1 MSKELNDIKASGDLR
16 CGVLVRSHT
25 NHLGIG
31 KILTQSDSQVEVEY
45 FCSVGNRIHKTL
57 PVKDL
62 HRVKLEPQTR
72 CYIWTE
78 AQNRWRMGRIFARDD
93 NRPIYQVDLPDG
105 QTQSFPESEIY
116 VRCNRP
122 IADPIDILAMKGN
135 DTPYFHDRRFPFVQ
149 SLIEQRA
156 VSRGMTGLFS
166 ANIALYPHQVEVIR
180 RVLEDPIQRYLL
192 ADEVGLGKTIEAGA
206 ILRQYLLDEP
216 QGRGMIL
223 VPEHLV
229 EQWRQELEEKFYL
242 SDFGDRIEILA
253 VNRWH
258 QIDLRGN
265 LDFLILDEAHHIAS
279 LATASDRTQKQCFE
293 VCKTLAHQAKRLLLL
308 SATPVLNHEQDF
320 LAMLHLLDPKT
331 YRLDDLAGF
340 RERVQKRQEIGRILL
355 SFKEGAKPYSLK
367 INLKKLKGLFAEDR
381 YLIDQAEALEAK
393 LQGEMDSPEN
403 RDRLVGLIRNHIS
416 DTYRL
421 HRRMLR
427 NRRESIED
435 VIFDRNPI
443 LSAEYDLDERTPRIH
458 ELLDEWRM
466 IAPSELAYQRLFLLL
481 FRASSTWLGIFQQVI
496 ESRLTGVAVPT
507 LNSDFSAE
515 DLHRLTHTPHF
526 AGETEILEAFLE
538 LVREPSEE
546 GDRLQLLIMIL
557 LQELSKRLKIP
568 PYGSPGERTKRV
580 QQLIASPLIKLPMGK
595 IVVFTSFTQVCHQ
608 IMRVLREAFGKQAIA
623 AHYLG
628 QSSQES
634 KANIKQFCN
643 HSQCLILVCDRSG
656 EEGRNLQMAN
666 WAIHFDLPGSP
677 NQLEQR
683 IGRIDRIGS
692 QREIKFSVLTGP
704 ELADS
709 FQEVWYQILKEGF
722 GIFHS
727 SIASLQF
734 YVDEK
739 LPRLERLLFELEPSS
754 LFEQIPQ
761 IQEEIE
767 LEKTKVEEQNALD
780 EIDALNE
787 NAAQY
792 FQQLDEYDAQH
803 HNLMRATESWLRDTL
818 QFKQSNWQNLSGL
831 RTYKPTRNTLISTR
845 DILDRFGHCLQ
856 EPGTY
861 NRRLA
866 NQHQKHHV
874 RLYRIGEPLIDAL
887 NDYIH
892 WDDRGQAFAM
902 WRYDLTWDESE
913 GMEWFGFRFNYEI
926 ETDLEAAQMILK
938 NQPGNRANF
947 QALKRLADALFP
959 PQLETVF
966 LDARFEPMSG
976 VEDPKV
982 LEILQ
987 RPYDKRQNNG
997 SRDYNL
1003 GKQKLPILDQ
1013 FIDSSQW
1020 ANFCRQ
1026 ARTQSEAFLREQPEF
1041 MALCDRFFE
1050 TAQRKLD
1057 HRVDQI
1063 RLRLNR
1069 LSESQDGIHQILEQE
1084 LARESAL
1091 SQALLS
1097 GIYNPRMRLDS
1108 VGFFIIA
1115 GYPPSVEFKE
1125 EDEP

>member
-1 MSKELNDIKASGDLR
+1 M
-16 CGVLVRSHT
+16 LVRSRT
-25 NHLGIG
+25 NNLGIG
-31 KILTQSDSQVEVEY
+31 KILTLADSQVEVEY
-45 FCSVGNRIHKTL
+45 FCSVGDRIHKTL

-62 HRVKLEPQTR
+62 QWVKLDPQTR
-72 CYIWTE
+72 CYIGTE
-78 AQNRWRMGRIFARDD
+78 AQNRWRMGRIFDRDD
-93 NRPIYQVDLPDG
+93 DRAIYQVDLPDG

-122 IADPIDILAMKGN
+122 IADPIDILARKGN
-135 DTPYFHDRRFPFVQ
+135 DTPYFHDRRLPFVQ

-242 SDFGDRIEILA
+242 SDFGDRIQILA
-253 VNRWH
+253 VNCWR
-258 QIDLRGN
+258 QIDLRRD

-279 LATASDRTQKQCFE
+279 LATASDCAQKQCFE
-293 VCKTLAHQAKRLLLL
+293 VCKKLAHQAKRLLLL

-320 LAMLHLLDPKT
+320 LAMLHFLDPET
-331 YRLDDLAGF
+331 YRLEDLAGF
-340 RERVQKRQEIGRILL
+340 RDRVQKRQEIGRILL
-355 SFKEGAKPYSLK
+355 SFQEGSKPFVLK

-381 YLIDQAEALEAK
+381 YLIDQAEALEAH
-393 LQGEMDSPEN
+393 LQEETGSPEN

-435 VIFDRNPI
+435 VIFERNPT
-443 LSAEYDLDERTPRIH
+443 LTPEYDLDERTPRIH

-466 IAPSELAYQRLFLLL
+466 IAPSEPSYQRLFLLL
-481 FRASSTWLGIFQQVI
+481 FRASSTWLGIFQQVV

-515 DLHRLTHTPHF
+515 DLHRLTQTPHF

-557 LQELSKRLKIP
+557 LQELSTRLKLP
-568 PYGSPGERTKRV
+568 PSGNLAAQTRRV
-580 QQLIASPLIKLPMGK
+580 QQLIASPLIDLPMDK
-595 IVVFTSFTQVCHQ
+595 IVVFTSYTQVCHQ
-608 IMRVLREAFGKQAIA
+608 IIRVLREAFGKEAIA
-623 AHYLG
+623 AHYFG

-634 KANIKQFCN
+634 EANIARFGKN
-643 HSQCLILVCDRSG
+643 SQCIILVCDRSG

-692 QREIKFSVLTGP
+692 QQDIKFSILTGP
-704 ELADS
+704 DLADS
-709 FQEVWYQILKEGF
+709 FQEVWYQILKSGF
-722 GIFHS
+722 GIFNS

-739 LPRLERLLFELEPSS
+739 LPQLERLLFEVEPSS
-754 LFEQIPQ
+754 LFEQIPL
-761 IQEEIE
+761 ICEEIKS
-767 LEKTKVEEQNALD
+767 EKVKVQEQNTLD
-780 EIDALNE
+780 EIDAFNE
-787 NAAQY
+787 NVVQY

-803 HNLMRATESWLRDTL
+803 HNIMRSTESWFRDTL
-818 QFKQSNWQNLSGL
+818 QFKQSNLQDLSGL
-831 RTYKPTRNTLISTR
+831 RTYEPTRKTLIPAT
-845 DILDRFGHCLQ
+845 DIIDRFRHCLKDR
-856 EPGTY
+856 GTY

-913 GMEWFGFRFNYEI
+913 GMEWLGFRFNYEI
-926 ETDLEAAQMILK
+926 ETDLDAAQMILK
-938 NQPGNRANF
+938 NQPGNQANF
-947 QALKRLADALFP
+947 QSLKRLADALFP
-959 PQLETVF
+959 PRLETVF
-966 LDARFEPMSG
+966 LDANSEPMYG

-987 RPYDKRQNNG
+987 RPYCDRQKNG
-997 SRDYNL
+997 CRDYNL
-1003 GKQKLPILDQ
+1003 AKKRLPVLEQ

-1020 ANFCRQ
+1020 PNFCHK
-1026 ARTQSEAFLREQPEF
+1026 ARTQSEAFLRERPEF
-1041 MALCDRFFE
+1041 IAQCDRFFE

-1057 HRVDQI
+1057 NRVQQI

-1069 LSESQDGIHQILEQE
+1069 LSESEPDLQRILKQE
-1084 LARESAL
+1084 LATESAF

-1097 GIYNPRMRLDS
+1097 GIYNPRIRLDS

-1115 GYPPSVEFKE
+1115 GYPLSVEFKE
-1125 EDEP
+1125 EDEQ

>member
-1 MSKELNDIKASGDLR
+1 MNLG
-16 CGVLVRSHT
+16 CGVLVRSRT
-25 NHLGIG
+25 NNLGIG

-45 FCSVGNRIHKTL
+45 FCSVGDRIRKIL
-57 PVKDL
+57 PVKNL
-62 HRVKLEPQTR
+62 QWVELERQTR
-72 CYIWTE
+72 CYILSE
-78 AQNRWRMGRIFARDD
+78 SLDRWRMGRIFAREDD
-93 NRPIYQVDLPDG
+93 RPIYQVDLPDG
-105 QTQSFPESEIY
+105 QTQLFPEAEIY

-135 DTPYFHDRRFPFVQ
+135 DTPYFHDRRLPFVE

-216 QGRGMIL
+216 QGRGLVL

-229 EQWRQELEEKFYL
+229 EQWRQELQEKFYL
-242 SDFGDRIEILA
+242 SDFGDRIQILA
-253 VNRWH
+253 VNCWS
-258 QIDLRGN
+258 QIKLHRD

-279 LATASDRTQKQCFE
+279 FATASDRAQQQCFE
-293 VCKTLAHQAKRLLLL
+293 VCKKLAHRAKRLLLL
-308 SATPVLNHEQDF
+308 SATPVLNNEQDF
-320 LAMLHLLDPKT
+320 LAMLHFLDPAT
-331 YRLDDLAGF
+331 YRLEDLAGF
-340 RERVQKRQEIGRILL
+340 RERVKKRQEIGRILL
-355 SFKEGAKPYSLK
+355 SFQEGTKPFVLK
-367 INLKKLKGLFAEDR
+367 INLKKLKDLFAEDR
-381 YLIDQAEALEAK
+381 YLIDQAEALEAD
-393 LQGEMDSPEN
+393 LQGETGSPEN
-403 RDRLVGLIRNHIS
+403 RDRLVRSIRNHIS

-435 VIFDRNPI
+435 VIFDRHPT
-443 LSAEYDLDERTPRIH
+443 LTPEYDLDERTPRIH

-466 IAPSELAYQRLFLLL
+466 IAPSEPAYQRLFLLL
-481 FRASSTWLGIFQQVI
+481 FRASSTWLGIFQQVV
-496 ESRLTGVAVPT
+496 ESRLTGVAVPA

-515 DLHRLTHTPHF
+515 DLHRLTQTPHF
-526 AGETEILEAFLE
+526 AGEPEILEALLK

-546 GDRLQLLIMIL
+546 GDRLQLLILIL
-557 LQELSKRLKIP
+557 LQELSTRLKVP
-568 PYGSPGERTKRV
+568 PYGNWQEQAKRV
-580 QQLIASPLIKLPMGK
+580 KQLIASPLIELSRGK
-595 IVVFTSFTQVCHQ
+595 IVVFTSYTQVCHQ
-608 IMRVLREAFGKQAIA
+608 IIRVLREAFGEQAVA
-623 AHYLG
+623 AHYFG

-634 KANIKQFCN
+634 EANIQKFCKN
-643 HSQCLILVCDRSG
+643 SQCLILVCDRSG

-692 QREIKFSVLTGP
+692 QRDIKFSVLTGP
-704 ELADS
+704 ELDDS
-709 FQEVWYQILKEGF
+709 FQEVWYQILKDGF
-722 GIFHS
+722 EIFQS

-739 LPRLERLLFELEPSS
+739 IPKLERLIFELEPSS
-754 LFEQIPQ
+754 LFDQISE
-761 IQEEIE
+761 IQKEIE
-767 LEKTKVEEQNALD
+767 SEKTKVREQNTLD

-787 NAAQY
+787 NAVQY
-792 FQQLDEYDAQH
+792 FQQLDEYDAEH
-803 HNLMRATESWLRDTL
+803 PRIMRATESWFRETL
-818 QFKQSNWQNLSGL
+818 QFQQINEQNLQGL
-831 RTYKPTRNTLISTR
+831 RTYKPTRKTLIPVSE
-845 DILDRFGHCLQ
+845 IVERFQHCLKN
-856 EPGTY
+856 PGTY

-874 RLYRIGEPLIDAL
+874 RLYRTGERLIDAL
-887 NDYIH
+887 NEYIH

-902 WRYDLTWDESE
+902 WRYDSAWDESE
-913 GMEWFGFRFNYEI
+913 GMEWLGFRFNYEI
-926 ETDLEAAQMILK
+926 ETDLEAAKISLE
-938 NQPGNRANF
+938 NQPGNAAHF
-947 QALKRLADALFP
+947 QSLKRLADALFP
-959 PQLETVF
+959 PRLETVF
-966 LDARFEPMSG
+966 LDAQFETMSG

-987 RPYDKRQNNG
+987 RPYRDRQKNG

-1003 GKQKLPILDQ
+1003 AKKRLPVLEQ

-1020 ANFCRQ
+1020 PKVCHQ
-1026 ARTQSEAFLREQPEF
+1026 ARQQSEAFLREQPDFIAE
-1041 MALCDRFFE
+1041 CDRLFKA
-1050 TAQRKLD
+1050 AQGKLD
-1057 HRVDQI
+1057 NRVNQI

-1069 LSESQDGIHQILEQE
+1069 LSESEPDLYRTLSQE
-1084 LARESAL
+1084 LATESAL

-1097 GIYNPRMRLDS
+1097 GIYNPRIRLDS

-1115 GYPPSVEFKE
+1115 GYPLSVELKE